1 MSQIPNYPNL
11 WLEILPKISIFMQYF
26 VTNYIMIYCVIV
38 LIMYFFSAGWDD
50 HCILYVYVLYVATNV
65 DSNVLVL
72 NDGKLIY
79 NYNND
84 ADIMPLL
91 TCFIRIAISVITISV
106 QILLTWQNLSL
117 LSTHYWWYIPLNIVY

>member
-1 MSQIPNYPNL
+1 MVRNFTKN
-11 WLEILPKISIFMQYF
+11 KYF
-26 VTNYIMIYCVIV
+26 HAVFCHQLYNDLLCNCIDYV
-38 LIMYFFSAGWDD
+38 FFSAGWDD
-50 HCILYVYVLYVATNV
+50 HRILYVYVLYVATNV

-91 TCFIRIAISVITISV
+91 TCFISDTYCNICDNDKCTNFTYLAKFIFTFNT
-106 QILLTWQNLSL
+106 LLM
-117 LSTHYWWYIPLNIVY
+117 VYPP

>member
-11 WLEILPKISIFMQYF
+11 WLEFLPKISIFMQYF

-91 TCFIRIAISVITISV
+91 TCFISDTYCNICDNDKCTNFTYLAKFIFTFNT
-106 QILLTWQNLSL
+106 LLM
-117 LSTHYWWYIPLNIVY
+117 VYPP